1 MAGGY
6 AAGMSV
12 LAIVGPRDA
21 GPGERQ
27 EMLEQAHAYLAEADS
42 LVRVDVP
49 AKGTATDDGA
59 TGALRTD
66 IEPVVPAL
74 QSGSL
79 FGGSEAVLLVDAQSL
94 LKAEAEIIGDLLEG
108 VPDSL
113 DVAITSA
120 GALPAPLARALREA
134 GDVVKVK
141 KFRERDAG
149 QWLSVEL
156 KRRKLRMPGEAQNA
170 LIQRFGSDLAALAG
184 ALDQLELADELPSA
198 DELIERFRTR
208 PDEPVWLYADAVS
221 SGNVGEALRR
231 LTDFL
236 THSHPLVLLAY
247 LENDLKRR
255 AMAAAAPDLATF
267 AEWSGTKPD
276 HFPTKKAWNARTRTS
291 DSELRRA
298 LDAISRADQHLK
310 SAPEETHRLTMER
323 LTVALCRWYSGNA
336 ARRTA

>member
-1 MAGGY
+1 
-6 AAGMSV
+6 
-12 LAIVGPRDA
+12 
-21 GPGERQ
+21 
-27 EMLEQAHAYLAEADS
+27 MLDRAHTHLEGAES

-49 AKGTATDDGA
+49 AKGTASDDGA
-59 TGALRTD
+59 AGAMRT
-66 IEPVVPAL
+66 ELEAVVPAL

-79 FGGSEAVLLVDAQSL
+79 FGGSEGVLIVDAQGV
-94 LKAEAEIIGDLLEG
+94 LKAEAEVIGELLIG
-108 VPDSL
+108 APDSL
-113 DVAITSA
+113 LVALTCTGS
-120 GALPAPLARALREA
+120 LPAPIARA
-134 GDVVKVK
+134 VKERGEISTVK
-141 KFRERDAG
+141 KIRERDAG
-149 QWLSVEL
+149 QWLGAEL
-156 KRRKLRMPGEAQNA
+156 RRRKLKLPSEAQAA
-170 LIQRFGSDLAALAG
+170 LIQRFGSDLAAMAG
-184 ALDQLELADELPSA
+184 ALDQLEMADEMPSA
-198 DELIERFRTR
+198 DALIERFRTR

-221 SGNVGEALRR
+221 AGNVGEALRR

-276 HFPTKKAWNARTRTS
+276 HYPTKKAWNVRNRTS

-310 SAPEETHRLTMER
+310 SAPEDTHRLTMER

>member
-1 MAGGY
+1 
-6 AAGMSV
+6 MSV

-27 EMLEQAHAYLAEADS
+27 EMLERAHAHLAGTDS
-42 LVRVDVP
+42 IVRVDVP
-49 AKGTATDDGA
+49 AKGTGSEEGA
-59 TGALRTD
+59 EGAIRTD
-66 IEPVVPAL
+66 LEAVVPAL

-79 FGGSEAVLLVDAQSL
+79 FGGQEGVLLVDAQSL
-94 LKAEAEIIGDLLEG
+94 LKAEAEIIAELLADA
-108 VPDSL
+108 PDGL
-113 DVAITSA
+113 LIAITAA
-120 GALPAPLARALREA
+120 GSLPAPFVRTLKEVGAIET
-134 GDVVKVK
+134 VK

-149 QWLSVEL
+149 EWLGAEL
-156 KRRKLRMPGEAQNA
+156 KRRKLRLPPEARAA

-184 ALDQLELADELPSA
+184 ALDQLELADEVPTA

-221 SGNVGEALRR
+221 AGDVAQALRR
-231 LTDFL
+231 LTDYL

-247 LENDLKRR
+247 LENDLRRR
-255 AMAAAAPDLATF
+255 ALAAAAPDLATF
-267 AEWSGTKPD
+267 ADWSGTKPD
-276 HFPTKKAWNARTRTS
+276 HFPTKKAWNLRTRTS

-310 SAPEETHRLTMER
+310 SAPEDTHRLTMER

>member
-1 MAGGY
+1 
-6 AAGMSV
+6 MSI
-12 LAIVGPRDA
+12 LAVVGPRDA

-27 EMLEQAHAYLAEADS
+27 EMLEQAHAHLEDANS
-42 LVRVDVP
+42 FVRVDVP
-49 AKGTATDDGA
+49 GKGTTSEDD
-59 TGALRTD
+59 TGGTMRTD
-66 IEPVVPAL
+66 LEAVVPAL

-79 FGGSEAVLLVDAQSL
+79 FGGREAVMIVDAQNL
-94 LKAEAEIIGDLLEG
+94 LKAESEIIADLL
-108 VPDSL
+108 VDLPDGL
-113 DVAITSA
+113 QVAFTST
-120 GALPAPLARALREA
+120 GAMPAPLSRALKET
-134 GDVVKVK
+134 GEVVTVK
-141 KFRERDAG
+141 KLRERDAG
-149 QWLSVEL
+149 HWLAAEL
-156 KRRKLRMPGEAQNA
+156 KQRRLKLPGAAQQA
-170 LIQRFGSDLAALAG
+170 LIQRFGSDLAALTG

-221 SGNVGEALRR
+221 AGDVGQALRR

-276 HFPTKKAWNARTRTS
+276 HYPTKKAWGVRGRTS

-310 SAPEETHRLTMER
+310 SAPEDTHQLTMER
-323 LTVALCRWYSGNA
+323 LTVALCRWYSGSA

>member
-1 MAGGY
+1 MP
-6 AAGMSV
+6 V
-12 LAIVGPRDA
+12 LAIVGPRDS

-27 EMLEQAHAYLAEADS
+27 EMLDRAHAAVAEADS
-42 LVRVDVP
+42 VVRVDVP
-49 AKGTATDDGA
+49 AKGSGSADEAPGVM
-59 TGALRTD
+59 RTD
-66 IEPVVPAL
+66 LEAVVPAL

-79 FGGSEAVLLVDAQSL
+79 FGGQEAVLIVDAQSL
-94 LKAEAEIIGDLLEG
+94 LKAEAEILAELITDIPPTLA
-108 VPDSL
+108 
-113 DVAITSA
+113 VAITAA
-120 GALPAPLARALREA
+120 GSIPAPLSGAVKEA
-134 GDVVKVK
+134 GEVVTVK

-149 QWLSVEL
+149 QWLAGEL
-156 KRRKLRMPGEAQNA
+156 KRRKLKLPAEAQAA

-184 ALDQLELADELPSA
+184 ALDQLELADELPTA

-221 SGNVGEALRR
+221 AGDVGQALRR
-231 LTDFL
+231 LADYL

-247 LENDLKRR
+247 MENDLKRR
-255 AMAAAAPDLATF
+255 ALAAAAPDLATF
-267 AEWSGTKPD
+267 AEWSGTTPD
-276 HFPTKKAWNARTRTS
+276 HYPTKKAWNVRTRTS
-291 DSELRRA
+291 DTELRRA

>member
-1 MAGGY
+1 
-6 AAGMSV
+6 MSI
-12 LAIVGPRDA
+12 LAVVGPRDA

-27 EMLEQAHAYLAEADS
+27 EILVRAHAHLEVADS

-49 AKGTATDDGA
+49 AKGTGSEVP
-59 TGALRTD
+59 TGGSMRADLEAL
-66 IEPVVPAL
+66 VPAL

-79 FGGSEAVLLVDAQSL
+79 FGGSEAVLVVDSHNL
-94 LKAEAEIIGDLLEG
+94 LKAEVEIIAELLADLPEG
-108 VPDSL
+108 L
-113 DVAITSA
+113 YVAFTSS
-120 GALPAPLARALREA
+120 GVLPAPLARTIKEVGEVVAVKKVRESEA
-134 GDVVKVK
+134 GK
-141 KFRERDAG
+141 
-149 QWLSVEL
+149 WLAAEM
-156 KRRKLRMPGEAQNA
+156 KRRNLRLPGEAQSA

-221 SGNVGEALRR
+221 AGNVGQALRR
-231 LTDFL
+231 LTDYL

-267 AEWSGTKPD
+267 AEWSGTAPD
-276 HFPTKKAWNARTRTS
+276 HFPTKKAWNGRSRSS

-310 SAPEETHRLTMER
+310 SAPEDTHRLTMER
-323 LTVALCRWYSGNA
+323 LTVALCRWYSGSA

>member
-1 MAGGY
+1 
-6 AAGMSV
+6 MSV

-27 EMLEQAHAYLAEADS
+27 EMLERGHAHLAEAES

-49 AKGTATDDGA
+49 AKGSGSDDGE
-59 TGALRTD
+59 GAMRTD
-66 IEPVVPAL
+66 LEAVVPAL

-79 FGGSEAVLLVDAQSL
+79 FGGQEAVLLVDAQSL
-94 LKAEAEIIGDLLEG
+94 LKAEAEIIAELLADLPSGLE
-108 VPDSL
+108 
-113 DVAITSA
+113 VAITAA
-120 GALPAPLARALREA
+120 GSLPGPLSR
-134 GDVVKVK
+134 VVKAVGEIETIK

-149 QWLSVEL
+149 QWLGAEL
-156 KRRKLRMPGEAQNA
+156 KRRKLRLPAEAQAA

-184 ALDQLELADELPSA
+184 ALDQLELADEMPSA
-198 DELIERFRTR
+198 EELIERFRTR
-208 PDEPVWLYADAVS
+208 PDEPVWLFADAVS
-221 SGNVGEALRR
+221 AGDVGQALRR

-255 AMAAAAPDLATF
+255 ALAAAAPDIATF

-276 HFPTKKAWNARTRTS
+276 HYPTKKAWNLRTRTS

-310 SAPEETHRLTMER
+310 SAPEDTHRLTMER

>member
-1 MAGGY
+1 
-6 AAGMSV
+6 
-12 LAIVGPRDA
+12 
-21 GPGERQ
+21 
-27 EMLEQAHAYLAEADS
+27 MLDRAHTHLEGAES

-49 AKGTATDDGA
+49 AKGTASDDG
-59 TGALRTD
+59 TVGAMRT
-66 IEPVVPAL
+66 ELEAVVPAL

-79 FGGSEAVLLVDAQSL
+79 FGGSEGVLIVEAQGL
-94 LKAEAEIIGDLLEG
+94 LKAEAEVIGELLLG
-108 VPDSL
+108 APDGL
-113 DVAITSA
+113 LVAFTCA
-120 GALPAPLARALREA
+120 GSLPASIAKA
-134 GDVVKVK
+134 VKEVGEVSTVK
-141 KFRERDAG
+141 KIRERDAG
-149 QWLSVEL
+149 QWLGAEL
-156 KRRKLRMPGEAQNA
+156 RRRKLKLPSEAQAA
-170 LIQRFGSDLAALAG
+170 LIQRFGSDLAAMAG
-184 ALDQLELADELPSA
+184 ALDQLEMADEMPSA
-198 DELIERFRTR
+198 DALIERFRTR

-221 SGNVGEALRR
+221 AGNVGEALRR

-276 HFPTKKAWNARTRTS
+276 HYPTKKAWNVRNRTS

-310 SAPEETHRLTMER
+310 SAPEDTHRLTMER

>member
-1 MAGGY
+1 
-6 AAGMSV
+6 
-12 LAIVGPRDA
+12 
-21 GPGERQ
+21 
-27 EMLEQAHAYLAEADS
+27 MLERAHAFLEEADS

-49 AKGTATDDGA
+49 AKGTTNDDEAGG
-59 TGALRTD
+59 TMRTD
-66 IEPVVPAL
+66 VETVVPAL

-79 FGGSEAVLLVDAQSL
+79 FGGREAVLVVDAQNL
-94 LKAEAEIIGDLLEG
+94 LKAEAEIIAELLADL
-108 VPDSL
+108 PDGL
-113 DVAITSA
+113 QVAFTSA
-120 GALPAPLARALREA
+120 GALPAPLSRVVKEA
-134 GDVVKVK
+134 GEVDTVK
-141 KFRERDAG
+141 KLRERDAG
-149 QWLSVEL
+149 QWLASEL
-156 KRRKLRMPGEAQNA
+156 KRRKLKLPAEARGA

-198 DELIERFRTR
+198 EELIERFRTR

-221 SGNVGEALRR
+221 AGDVGEALRR
-231 LTDFL
+231 LTDYL

-267 AEWSGTKPD
+267 AEWSGTAPD
-276 HFPTKKAWNARTRTS
+276 HFPTKKAWNVRGRTS

-310 SAPEETHRLTMER
+310 SAPEDTHQLTMER
-323 LTVALCRWYSGNA
+323 LTVALCRWYSGSA

>member
-1 MAGGY
+1 
-6 AAGMSV
+6 MSV
-12 LAIVGPRDA
+12 LAIVGPKDA

-27 EMLEQAHAYLAEADS
+27 EMLERAHAHLGGADS

-49 AKGTATDDGA
+49 AKGTGSEDSADGA
-59 TGALRTD
+59 MRTD
-66 IEPVVPAL
+66 LEAVVPAL

-79 FGGSEAVLLVDAQSL
+79 FGGQEAVLLVDAQSL
-94 LKAEAEIIGDLLEG
+94 LKAEAEIIAELLADL
-108 VPDSL
+108 PDGL
-113 DVAITSA
+113 QVAITAA
-120 GALPAPLARALREA
+120 GSLPAPVGRI
-134 GDVVKVK
+134 VKQVGEVATIK

-149 QWLSVEL
+149 QWLGAEL
-156 KRRKLRMPGEAQNA
+156 KRRKLRLPAEAQSA

-184 ALDQLELADELPSA
+184 ALDQLELADEMPSA

-221 SGNVGEALRR
+221 AGDVAQALRR
-231 LTDFL
+231 LTDYL

-255 AMAAAAPDLATF
+255 ALAAAAPDIATF

-276 HFPTKKAWNARTRTS
+276 HFPTKKAWNLRTRSS

-298 LDAISRADQHLK
+298 LDAVSRADQHLK
-310 SAPEETHRLTMER
+310 SAPEDTHRLTMER

>member
-1 MAGGY
+1 
-6 AAGMSV
+6 
-12 LAIVGPRDA
+12 
-21 GPGERQ
+21 
-27 EMLEQAHAYLAEADS
+27 MLDRAHAHLEGAES

-49 AKGTATDDGA
+49 PKGTASDDG
-59 TGALRTD
+59 TGGAMRTD
-66 IEPVVPAL
+66 LEPIVPAL

-79 FGGSEAVLLVDAQSL
+79 FGGSEGVLIVDAQGL
-94 LKAEAEIIGDLLEG
+94 LKAEAEVISELLIGA
-108 VPDSL
+108 PDSL
-113 DVAITSA
+113 LVAVTCTGS
-120 GALPAPLARALREA
+120 LPAPIAKALKEVGEVA
-134 GDVVKVK
+134 SVK
-141 KFRERDAG
+141 KIRERDAG
-149 QWLSVEL
+149 QWLGAEL
-156 KRRKLRMPGEAQNA
+156 RRRKLKLPAEAQAA
-170 LIQRFGSDLAALAG
+170 LIQRFGSDLAAMSG
-184 ALDQLELADELPSA
+184 ALAQLEMADEMPSA

-221 SGNVGEALRR
+221 AGNVGEALRR
-231 LTDFL
+231 LADYL

-276 HFPTKKAWNARTRTS
+276 HYPTKKAWNVRNRTS

-323 LTVALCRWYSGNA
+323 LTVALCRWYSGSA

>member
-1 MAGGY
+1 
-6 AAGMSV
+6 
-12 LAIVGPRDA
+12 
-21 GPGERQ
+21 
-27 EMLEQAHAYLAEADS
+27 MLDRAHAHLAGAES

-49 AKGTATDDGA
+49 AKGTASDDG
-59 TGALRTD
+59 TGGAMRTD
-66 IEPVVPAL
+66 LEAIVPAL

-79 FGGSEAVLLVDAQSL
+79 FGGSEGVLIVDAQGL
-94 LKAEAEIIGDLLEG
+94 LKAEAEVIGELLIG
-108 VPDSL
+108 APDSL
-113 DVAITSA
+113 LVAVTCT
-120 GALPAPLARALREA
+120 GTLPAPVAKA
-134 GDVVKVK
+134 VKEVGEVSSVK
-141 KFRERDAG
+141 KIRERDAG
-149 QWLSVEL
+149 QWLGAEL
-156 KRRKLRMPGEAQNA
+156 RRRKLKLPAEAQAA
-170 LIQRFGSDLAALAG
+170 LIQRFGSDLAAMSG
-184 ALDQLELADELPSA
+184 ALDQLEMADEMPSA

-221 SGNVGEALRR
+221 AGNVGEALRR
-231 LTDFL
+231 LTDYL

-276 HFPTKKAWNARTRTS
+276 HYPTKKAWNVRNRTS

-323 LTVALCRWYSGNA
+323 LTVALCRWYSGSA

>member
-1 MAGGY
+1 MP
-6 AAGMSV
+6 V
-12 LAIVGPRDA
+12 LAIVGPRDS

-27 EMLEQAHAYLAEADS
+27 EMLDRAHAHVAEADS
-42 LVRVDVP
+42 VVRVDVP
-49 AKGTATDDGA
+49 AKGSGSAEEAPGVM
-59 TGALRTD
+59 RTD
-66 IEPVVPAL
+66 LEAVVPAL

-79 FGGSEAVLLVDAQSL
+79 FGGQEAVLIVDAQSL
-94 LKAEAEIIGDLLEG
+94 LKAEAEILAELISDI
-108 VPDSL
+108 PPSL
-113 DVAITSA
+113 ALAITAA
-120 GALPAPLARALREA
+120 GSIPAPLSGAVKEA
-134 GDVVKVK
+134 GEVVTVK

-149 QWLSVEL
+149 QWLAGEL
-156 KRRKLRMPGEAQNA
+156 KRRKLKLPAEAQAA

-184 ALDQLELADELPSA
+184 ALDQLELADELPTA

-221 SGNVGEALRR
+221 AGDVGQALRR
-231 LTDFL
+231 LADYL

-247 LENDLKRR
+247 MENDLKRR
-255 AMAAAAPDLATF
+255 ALAAAAPDLATF
-267 AEWSGTKPD
+267 AEWSGTTPD
-276 HFPTKKAWNARTRTS
+276 HYPTKKAWNVRTRTS
-291 DSELRRA
+291 DTELRRA